1 MPDPRA
7 PMTATDTTAAADT
20 PAGTTHPPAT
30 GAGFVTACLQSAKR
44 TILQF
49 FRTPQ
54 LLMLGTVQGA
64 LFLFMF
70 RYIFGGAI
78 QVNSQLD
85 YVDFL
90 VPGFLV
96 TGILWLGMPA
106 SSGVAEDAT
115 TGVHDRMRSLP
126 IPRASVMFGRSL
138 ADTALTSW
146 GLFVTGVLAFIFGF
160 QLHSSAIDV
169 VIALALLLV
178 VTYSFMW
185 VFITIGL
192 VSSSAQAA
200 NGMATLLVIPV
211 AFISA
216 AYVPASSLPSWLQP
230 VADNQPFT
238 VFSNALRSLTLGG
251 TNAVGIGHTTTY
263 WVIISL
269 VWCAGIFL
277 VFSTIAV
284 TRFSRRR

>member
-1 MPDPRA
+1 
-7 PMTATDTTAAADT
+7 MTTTTTTTAEPTAE
-20 PAGTTHPPAT
+20 TTVARVP
-30 GAGFVTACLQSAKR
+30 GAGFVPAALQSAKR

-54 LLMLGTVQGA
+54 LLMLGTIQGA

-78 QVNSQLD
+78 NPGNGLS

-106 SSGVAEDAT
+106 CSGVAEDAT
-115 TGVHDRMRSLP
+115 TGVHDRLRSLP
-126 IPRASVMFGRSL
+126 IPRSSPMFGRSI
-138 ADTALTSW
+138 ADTVLTLW
-146 GLFVTGVLAFIFGF
+146 GVFVAGVLGFIVGF
-160 QLHSSAIDV
+160 RLNANV
-169 VIALALLLV
+169 FEVLLALALLV
-178 VTYSFMW
+178 AAAYCFTW

-192 VSSSAQAA
+192 VSKSAQAA
-200 NGMATLLVIPV
+200 NGMATLLVVPL

-216 AYVPASSLPSWLQP
+216 AYVPANSLPGWLQP
-230 VADNQPFT
+230 IADNQPFT
-238 VFSNALRSLTLGG
+238 IFSNAMRSLTLGG
-251 TNAVGIGHTTTY
+251 ADAVGLSHSTAY
-263 WVIISL
+263 WVFLSL
-269 VWCAGIFL
+269 LWCAGIFL

-284 TRFSRRR
+284 RLFSKRR

>member
-1 MPDPRA
+1 
-7 PMTATDTTAAADT
+7 MTTDTTVPAPAKDVPARSAVART
-20 PAGTTHPPAT
+20 P
-30 GAGFVTACLQSAKR
+30 GAGFVTASLQSAKR

-54 LLMLGTVQGA
+54 LLMLGTIQGA

-78 QVNSQLD
+78 NPGNGID

-90 VPGFLV
+90 VPGFLA

-106 SSGVAEDAT
+106 ATGVAEDAA
-115 TGVHDRMRSLP
+115 TGLHDRLRSLP

-138 ADTALTSW
+138 ADTALTAW
-146 GLFVTGVLAFIFGF
+146 GLFVATVLAFIVGF
-160 QLHSSAIDV
+160 RLNADFAEV
-169 VIALALLLV
+169 VLALVLLLV
-178 VTYSFMW
+178 AAYSFMW

-192 VSSSAQAA
+192 TSKSAQAA
-200 NGMATLLVIPV
+200 TGTCTLLIVPL

-216 AYVPASSLPSWLQP
+216 AYVPADSLPGWMQP
-230 VADNQPFT
+230 VANNQPFT
-238 VFSNALRSLTLGG
+238 IFSNAMRSLTLGG
-251 TNAVGIGHTTTY
+251 ADAVGLGHSTAY
-263 WVIISL
+263 WVALSL

-284 TRFSRRR
+284 SRFARRR

>member
-1 MPDPRA
+1 
-7 PMTATDTTAAADT
+7 MTTTDTLATASRT
-20 PAGTTHPPAT
+20 ETTSARAT
-30 GAGFVTACLQSAKR
+30 GADFVTASLQSAKR

-78 QVNSQLD
+78 HPAGQLD

-115 TGVHDRMRSLP
+115 TGVHDRLRSLP
-126 IPRASVMFGRSL
+126 IPRSSVMFGRSL
-138 ADTALTSW
+138 ADTALTMW
-146 GLFVTGVLAFIFGF
+146 GLFITGVLAFIVGF
-160 QLHSSAIDV
+160 RLHSDAVDV
-169 VIALALLLV
+169 LIAVALLIV

-216 AYVPASSLPSWLQP
+216 AYVPANSLPSWLQP

-251 TNAVGIGHTTTY
+251 TDVVGIGHTTTY
-263 WVIISL
+263 WVVLSL

-284 TRFSRRR
+284 SRFSRRR

>member
-1 MPDPRA
+1 MTTTDSRTTGLAA
-7 PMTATDTTAAADT
+7 PSTI
-20 PAGTTHPPAT
+20 PHGT
-30 GAGFVTACLQSAKR
+30 GAGFVTASLQSAKR

-78 QVNSQLD
+78 RVPGGLS

-115 TGVHDRMRSLP
+115 TGVHDRLRSLP

-138 ADTALTSW
+138 ADTALTMW
-146 GLFVTGVLAFIFGF
+146 GLFVTAVLAFIVGYR
-160 QLHSSAIDV
+160 LEADVLDV
-169 VIALALLLV
+169 VLAVGLIVLV
-178 VTYSFMW
+178 AYCFSW

-192 VSSSAQAA
+192 ISKTAQAA

-216 AYVPASSLPSWLQP
+216 AYVPANSLPRWLQP
-230 VADNQPFT
+230 VAENQPFT
-238 VFSNALRSLTLGG
+238 VFSNALRGLTLGSPRVFG
-251 TNAVGIGHTTTY
+251 VGHTTTY
-263 WVIISL
+263 WVVLTLI
-269 VWCAGIFL
+269 WCAGIFL

-284 TRFSRRR
+284 RRFSRQR

>member
-1 MPDPRA
+1 MTTTDSRTTGLAA
-7 PMTATDTTAAADT
+7 PSTI
-20 PAGTTHPPAT
+20 PHGT
-30 GAGFVTACLQSAKR
+30 GAGFVTASLQSAKR

-78 QVNSQLD
+78 RVPGGLS

-115 TGVHDRMRSLP
+115 TGVYDRLRSLP

-138 ADTALTSW
+138 ADTALTMW
-146 GLFVTGVLAFIFGF
+146 GLFVTAVLAFIVGYR
-160 QLHSSAIDV
+160 LEADVLDV
-169 VIALALLLV
+169 VLALALIVLV
-178 VTYSFMW
+178 AYCFSW

-192 VSSSAQAA
+192 ISKTAQAA

-216 AYVPASSLPSWLQP
+216 AYVPATTLPSWLRP
-230 VADNQPFT
+230 VAENQPFT
-238 VFSNALRSLTLGG
+238 VFSNALRSLTLGSPR
-251 TNAVGIGHTTTY
+251 AFGIGHTTTY
-263 WVIISL
+263 WVVLTLI
-269 VWCAGIFL
+269 WYAGIFL
-277 VFSTIAV
+277 VFSTIAIM
-284 TRFSRRR
+284 RFSRHL

>member
-1 MPDPRA
+1 MTTTDRRA
-7 PMTATDTTAAADT
+7 TGLAAPST
-20 PAGTTHPPAT
+20 IPHAT
-30 GAGFVTACLQSAKR
+30 GAGFVTASLQSAKR

-78 QVNSQLD
+78 RVPCGLS

-115 TGVHDRMRSLP
+115 TGVHDRLRSLP

-138 ADTALTSW
+138 ADTALTMW
-146 GLFVTGVLAFIFGF
+146 GLFVTAVLAFIVGYR
-160 QLHSSAIDV
+160 LEADVLDV
-169 VIALALLLV
+169 VLAVALIV
-178 VTYSFMW
+178 VVAYCISW

-192 VSSSAQAA
+192 VSKTAQAA

-216 AYVPASSLPSWLQP
+216 AYVPANSLPSWLQP
-230 VADNQPFT
+230 VAENQPCT
-238 VFSNALRSLTLGG
+238 VFSNALRGLTLGSPQ
-251 TNAVGIGHTTTY
+251 AVGVGHTTTY
-263 WVIISL
+263 WVVL
-269 VWCAGIFL
+269 TLMWCAGIFL
-277 VFSTIAV
+277 VFSTIAIR
-284 TRFSRRR
+284 RFSRQR

>member
-1 MPDPRA
+1 MTTTDTLTTNRA
-7 PMTATDTTAAADT
+7 TATRVA
-20 PAGTTHPPAT
+20 PAT
-30 GAGFVTACLQSAKR
+30 GANWVTASLQSAKR

-78 QVNSQLD
+78 NPGGGLD

-115 TGVHDRMRSLP
+115 TGVHDRLRSLP
-126 IPRASVMFGRSL
+126 IPRSSVMFGRSI
-138 ADTALTSW
+138 ADTALTLW
-146 GLFVTGVLAFIFGF
+146 GLLITGVLAFVFGF
-160 QLHSSAIDV
+160 RLHADALDV
-169 VIALALLLV
+169 LLAVALLVIA
-178 VTYSFMW
+178 TYSFMW

-216 AYVPASSLPSWLQP
+216 AYVPADSLPSWLQP

-238 VFSNALRSLTLGG
+238 VLSNALRSLTLGG
-251 TNAVGIGHTTTY
+251 TDAVGIGHTTTH
-263 WVIISL
+263 WVVLSL
-269 VWCAGIFL
+269 LWCGGIFV
-277 VFSTIAV
+277 VFSSIAV
-284 TRFSRRR
+284 SRFSRRR

>member
-1 MPDPRA
+1 
-7 PMTATDTTAAADT
+7 MTTTDSHATGLAAT
-20 PAGTTHPPAT
+20 STIPYST
-30 GAGFVTACLQSAKR
+30 GAGFVTASLQSAKR

-78 QVNSQLD
+78 HPPGHLS

-138 ADTALTSW
+138 ADTALTLW
-146 GLFVTGVLAFIFGF
+146 GIFVATVLAFIVGF
-160 QLHSSAIDV
+160 RLHAGFAEV
-169 VIALALLLV
+169 ALALVVLLAAV
-178 VTYSFMW
+178 YSFMW
-185 VFITIGL
+185 VFISVGL
-192 VSSSAQAA
+192 TSKSAQAA
-200 NGMATLLVIPV
+200 NGTATL
-211 AFISA
+211 
-216 AYVPASSLPSWLQP
+216 
-230 VADNQPFT
+230 
-238 VFSNALRSLTLGG
+238 
-251 TNAVGIGHTTTY
+251 
-263 WVIISL
+263 
-269 VWCAGIFL
+269 
-277 VFSTIAV
+277 
-284 TRFSRRR
+284 

>member
-1 MPDPRA
+1 
-7 PMTATDTTAAADT
+7 MTITDIPTADSTSTARIA
-20 PAGTTHPPAT
+20 PAT
-30 GAGFVTACLQSAKR
+30 GAGFVAASLQSAKR
-44 TILQF
+44 TVLQF

-78 QVNSQLD
+78 NPGDGLD

-115 TGVHDRMRSLP
+115 TGVHDRLRSLP
-126 IPRASVMFGRSL
+126 IPRSSVLFGRSI
-138 ADTALTSW
+138 ADTALTLW
-146 GLFVTGVLAFIFGF
+146 GLFVTGVLAFIVGF
-160 QLHSSAIDV
+160 RLHSNPLDV
-169 VIALALLLV
+169 LLAVALLV
-178 VTYSFMW
+178 VATYSIVW
-185 VFITIGL
+185 IFIAIGL

-216 AYVPASSLPSWLQP
+216 AYVPADSLPGWLQP
-230 VADNQPFT
+230 VAHNQPFT
-238 VFSNALRSLTLGG
+238 VFSNALRRLTSGG
-251 TNAVGIGHTTTY
+251 AHAIGAGHSTTY
-263 WVIISL
+263 WVLLSL

-277 VFSTIAV
+277 VFSTIAIS
-284 TRFSRRR
+284 RFSRQR

>member
-1 MPDPRA
+1 
-7 PMTATDTTAAADT
+7 MTTTDTRATGLAAPSTIPHAS
-20 PAGTTHPPAT
+20 
-30 GAGFVTACLQSAKR
+30 GAGFVTASLQSAKR

-78 QVNSQLD
+78 KPGGGLD

-90 VPGFLV
+90 VPGFLI

-115 TGVHDRMRSLP
+115 TGVHDRLRSLP
-126 IPRASVMFGRSL
+126 IPRSSVMFGRSL
-138 ADTALTSW
+138 ADTALTLW
-146 GLFVTGVLAFIFGF
+146 GMFVALILAFIVGF
-160 QLHSSAIDV
+160 RFHADAIDV
-169 VIALALLLV
+169 VLAAALLV
-178 VTYSFMW
+178 VAVYCFTW
-185 VFITIGL
+185 IFITIGL

-200 NGMATLLVIPV
+200 NGMATLLVIPL
-211 AFISA
+211 AFVSA
-216 AYVPASSLPSWLQP
+216 AYVPAHSLPGWMQP
-230 VADNQPFT
+230 VSNNQPFT
-238 VFSNALRSLTLGG
+238 IMSNALRSLVLGG
-251 TNAVGIGHTTTY
+251 AQQAGLGHTTTY
-263 WVIISL
+263 WVLLAL

-277 VFSTIAV
+277 IFASIAV
-284 TRFSRRR
+284 MRFSRRR

>member
-1 MPDPRA
+1 
-7 PMTATDTTAAADT
+7 MTTTDSRTAALAQPST
-20 PAGTTHPPAT
+20 IPHGT
-30 GAGFVTACLQSAKR
+30 GAGFVTASLQSAKR

-78 QVNSQLD
+78 RTPDGLS

-115 TGVHDRMRSLP
+115 TGVHDRLRSLP

-138 ADTALTSW
+138 ADTALTMW
-146 GLFVTGVLAFIFGF
+146 GLFVTAVLAFIVGYR
-160 QLHSSAIDV
+160 LEADV
-169 VIALALLLV
+169 VDVVLAVGLIVLV
-178 VTYSFMW
+178 AYCFSW

-192 VSSSAQAA
+192 ISKTAQAA

-216 AYVPASSLPSWLQP
+216 AYVPANSLPNWLQP

-238 VFSNALRSLTLGG
+238 VFSNALRGLTLGSPQ
-251 TNAVGIGHTTTY
+251 AVGVGHTTTY
-263 WVIISL
+263 WVVLTLI
-269 VWCAGIFL
+269 WCAGIFL

-284 TRFSRRR
+284 RRFSRQR

>member
-1 MPDPRA
+1 MTTTDSRTAGLAA
-7 PMTATDTTAAADT
+7 PSTI
-20 PAGTTHPPAT
+20 PHGT
-30 GAGFVTACLQSAKR
+30 GAGFVTASLQSAKR

-78 QVNSQLD
+78 RTPDGLS

-115 TGVHDRMRSLP
+115 TGVHDRLRSLP

-138 ADTALTSW
+138 ADTALTMW
-146 GLFVTGVLAFIFGF
+146 GLFVTTVLAFIVGYR
-160 QLHSSAIDV
+160 LEADVLDV
-169 VIALALLLV
+169 VLAVALIV
-178 VTYSFMW
+178 VVAYCISW

-192 VSSSAQAA
+192 VSKTAQAA

-216 AYVPASSLPSWLQP
+216 AYVPANSLPSWLRP
-230 VADNQPFT
+230 VAENQPFT
-238 VFSNALRSLTLGG
+238 VFSNALRGLTLGSPQ
-251 TNAVGIGHTTTY
+251 AVGVGHTTTY
-263 WVIISL
+263 WVVLTL

-284 TRFSRRR
+284 MRFSRQR

>member
-1 MPDPRA
+1 MS
-7 PMTATDTTAAADT
+7 TTDTRTVDRTTSPTAARPSGAD
-20 PAGTTHPPAT
+20 
-30 GAGFVTACLQSAKR
+30 FVTATLQNAKR

-78 QVNSQLD
+78 DVGGELD

-115 TGVHDRMRSLP
+115 TGVHDRLRSLP

-138 ADTALTSW
+138 ADTALTLW
-146 GLFVTGVLAFIFGF
+146 GLFVAGVLAFIVGF
-160 QLHSSAIDV
+160 RLHSDALDV
-169 VIALALLLV
+169 LLAVALLV
-178 VTYSFMW
+178 VAAYSFSW
-185 VFITIGL
+185 IFITIGL

-200 NGMATLLVIPV
+200 NGMATLLVIPL

-216 AYVPASSLPSWLQP
+216 AYVPGETLPGWLQP
-230 VADNQPFT
+230 VANHQPFT
-238 VFSNALRSLTLGG
+238 VLSNALRSLTLGG
-251 TNAVGIGHTTTY
+251 ADAVGLGHDTTY
-263 WVIISL
+263 WVVLSL

-277 VFSTIAV
+277 LFSTIAV
-284 TRFSRRR
+284 SRFTRRR

>member
-1 MPDPRA
+1 MTTIDTRA
-7 PMTATDTTAAADT
+7 AAMAGRTTAPAPGAGFTTAA
-20 PAGTTHPPAT
+20 
-30 GAGFVTACLQSAKR
+30 LESAKR
-44 TILQF
+44 TVLQF

-78 QVNSQLD
+78 DPGHGLD

-90 VPGFLV
+90 VPGFLA
-96 TGILWLGMPA
+96 TGILWLAMPA

-115 TGVHDRMRSLP
+115 TGVHDRLRSLP
-126 IPRASVMFGRSL
+126 IPRASVMVGRSI
-138 ADTALTSW
+138 ADTVLTLW
-146 GLFVTGVLAFIFGF
+146 GMSVAAVLAFAVGYR
-160 QLHSSAIDV
+160 LHADAADV
-169 VIALALLLV
+169 VLAVALLV
-178 VTYSFMW
+178 FATYSFAW

-216 AYVPASSLPSWLQP
+216 AYVPAHSLPSWLQP
-230 VADNQPFT
+230 VADDQPFT
-238 VFSNALRSLTLGG
+238 VLSNALRSLTLGG
-251 TNAVGIGHTTTY
+251 PDAIGVGHTTTH
-263 WVIISL
+263 WVVLSV
-269 VWCAGIFL
+269 VWC
-277 VFSTIAV
+277 SAV
-284 TRFSRRR
+284 CVAFGASAVARFARRR

>member
-1 MPDPRA
+1 MTTIDTRTRGRVNEA
-7 PMTATDTTAAADT
+7 PIAR
-20 PAGTTHPPAT
+20 AT
-30 GAGFVTACLQSAKR
+30 GADFVTSALQNAKR

-78 QVNSQLD
+78 HPGGGLE
-85 YVDFL
+85 YVEFL

-115 TGVHDRMRSLP
+115 TGVHDRLRSLP
-126 IPRASVMFGRSL
+126 IPRSSVMFGRSI
-138 ADTALTSW
+138 ADTALMLW
-146 GLFVTGVLAFIFGF
+146 GMFVAGVLAFIVGF
-160 QLHSSAIDV
+160 HLHADALDV
-169 VIALALLLV
+169 VLAVALLV
-178 VTYSFMW
+178 IAAYSFAW
-185 VFITIGL
+185 IFITIGL
-192 VSSSAQAA
+192 VSRSAQAA

-211 AFISA
+211 AFVSA
-216 AYVPASSLPSWLQP
+216 AYVPADSLPGWMQP

-238 VFSNALRSLTLGG
+238 VLSNALRSLALGG
-251 TNAVGIGHTTTY
+251 TDAVGLGHTTTY
-263 WVIISL
+263 WVVLSL
-269 VWCAGIFL
+269 AWCAGVSL
-277 VFSTIAV
+277 VFGTIAV
-284 TRFSRRR
+284 SRFARRR